1 MSLYVLERIL
11 IHKVWF
17 YSIILSNFTLS
28 KITYLKLSIF
38 RVNADI
44 ESEIF
49 KQLYGS
55 IVSKKGRIL
64 PDYDDVRYNGS
75 LMLGNSH
82 ILTGDNIALPQN
94 YKHVGG
100 YHIKNTVEPL
110 SQVCLYLK
118 CKYLSWL
125 FLDK

>member
-1 MSLYVLERIL
+1 MAVDNNTSLSAEGIL
-11 IHKVWF
+11 IHKVWL
-17 YSIILSNFTLS
+17 YNIILSNFSIS
-28 KITYLKLSIF
+28 KITFLKFPIF

-44 ESEIF
+44 ESKIF

-100 YHIKNTVEPL
+100 YHIKDTVEPL

-118 CKYLSWL
+118 SNYLS
-125 FLDK
+125 